1 MSNQATPKGAGV
13 QMAMLFIYM
22 VINFADKLV
31 LQIAAT
37 PIRAE
42 LQLTPQEYGSI
53 ASYFF
58 LCLTTSGLLV
68 GFLANRMQTKLLI
81 LLMNVLLD
89 RFFIAYSPNQSS
101 HENI

>member
-1 MSNQATPKGAGV
+1 MSDQATPKGAGI

-42 LQLTPQEYGSI
+42 LNLAPQEYGSI

-68 GFLANRMQTKLLI
+68 GFLANRCRARA
-81 LLMNVLLD
+81 V
-89 RFFIAYSPNQSS
+89 
-101 HENI
+101 